1 MPLCPSCPPGL
12 RPVFFRSDRCRGVG
26 LPSPSLEGGLEEFRA
41 RDDMLTAGQRRG
53 ELPRNPDLDLLI
65 GQVYGLLWYRILIG
79 HAALTADV
87 AAQLT
92 RALTSA

>member
-1 MPLCPSCPPGL
+1 
-12 RPVFFRSDRCRGVG
+12 
-26 LPSPSLEGGLEEFRA
+26 
-41 RDDMLTAGQRRG
+41 MLTAGQRRG